1 MPLLQGLILLNFF
14 LLLVSLGASL
24 LSVYKERGQG
34 NRSLYLLSL
43 RAFLAMTLLSL
54 LGYGVASGQLGSRAP
69 WDAFPAPSQ
78 TIK

>member
-24 LSVYKERGQG
+24 FSVYRERGEG

-43 RAFLAMTLLSL
+43 RALLAVTLLSL
-54 LGYGVASGQLGSRAP
+54 VGYGVASGQLGSHAP
-69 WDAFPAPSQ
+69 WDAFPAAAQSTQ
-78 TIK
+78 